1 MILILLSA
9 SRGLEKAVRVIL
21 CSFLAAAVYMSPVH
35 AQVQDPKTKTVTI
48 QLKDA
53 TVTTIFRAV
62 EKQTTFRFL
71 YDKSLETFGKKLT
84 VNYKNIA
91 VAGLLQD
98 IENRTGLQFRTSGQN
113 ISVATKDLLP
123 AASQLA
129 ESKREITGIVKDS
142 TGQPMVGVTVAIK
155 GTRLGTG
162 TDANGKFILSV
173 DDDAVLVF
181 SLIGFRKQEIPVLQ
195 REKIDVVLEEAS
207 SALEEVVVVGFGEQ
221 KKISLVGA
229 QATISP
235 KELKQPVSNLTQS
248 LGGRVA
254 GMVSVQRSGELGYN
268 DANIYIRGISTFTQG
283 FSAPLTLVDG
293 VPRSIS
299 NVDPEDIE
307 SFSVLKDASAT
318 AVYGVRGANG
328 VILITTKSGKPG
340 KPAYNLR
347 YTEGITQFTK
357 LPSFADGPTY
367 MKLSNEALTTRG
379 SAPVYSDEAIQKT
392 ADGSD
397 PYLYPNVDWFAEL
410 FRNNGKVRNAN
421 ANISGGSEKS
431 VYYIGLGYYDELGM
445 YKTDELTKYNSSIF
459 LKRYNVTS
467 NITLKPSATTTV
479 KLGIQGYLSNVNL
492 PTTGVS
498 DIFTDAYFMTPV
510 QIPTRYPDGKVAD
523 IRSGSL
529 SNPWASLTQGGY
541 ANQWRSQVY
550 SNLRLTQELPFIT
563 KGLSVTGMFSFDAYN
578 YTSNRYTKIPDTWL
592 A

>member
-9 SRGLEKAVRVIL
+9 LRGPRRAVRGFL
-21 CSFLAAAVYMSPVH
+21 CAFLAAAIYMAPVQ
-35 AQVQDPKTKTVTI
+35 AQVQDPKTQTVTI
-48 QLKDA
+48 QLKEA
-53 TVTTIFRAV
+53 PVTALFHAI

-71 YDKSLETFGKKLT
+71 YDKSLETTGKKLT

-91 VAGLLQD
+91 VAKLLQD
-98 IENRTGLQFRTSGQN
+98 IGERTGLQFRTSGQN
-113 ISVATKDLLP
+113 ISVATKDLPP
-123 AASQLA
+123 AANLSA
-129 ESKREITGIVKDS
+129 GGKREITGVVVDS
-142 TGQPMVGVTVAIK
+142 AGQPMVGVTVAIK

-162 TDANGKFILSV
+162 TDGNGKFILSV
-173 DDDAVLVF
+173 DDNAVLVF
-181 SLIGFRKQEIPVLQ
+181 SLMGFRKQEIPVQ
-195 REKIDVVLEEAS
+195 QKDKIDVVLEEAS

-229 QATISP
+229 QATITP

-347 YTEGITQFTK
+347 YTEGITQFSK

-379 SAPVYSDEAIQKT
+379 STPVYSDEAIQKT

-397 PYLYPNVDWFAEL
+397 PYLYPNVDWFKEL

-445 YKTDELTKYNSSIF
+445 YKTDELTKYNSRLFAEQVIP
-459 LKRYNVTS
+459 K
-467 NITLKPSATTTV
+467 LKPLFSEWEHRWWPQPMAATQRAT
-479 KLGIQGYLSNVNL
+479 I
-492 PTTGVS
+492 P
-498 DIFTDAYFMTPV
+498 AYTP
-510 QIPTRYPDGKVAD
+510 
-523 IRSGSL
+523 
-529 SNPWASLTQGGY
+529 
-541 ANQWRSQVY
+541 
-550 SNLRLTQELPFIT
+550 
-563 KGLSVTGMFSFDAYN
+563 GLA
-578 YTSNRYTKIPDTWL
+578 
-592 A
+592 AE